1 MRERRVLAVARQ
13 LGASADLKQIL
24 SVIIDAMRE
33 LLNAERATVFE
44 FDAEANELFTTV
56 AHGIAEN
63 VEEGTEGQAEIRF
76 SASTGL
82 AGESVRTRT
91 IINIPDAHADV
102 RFNTEIDRK
111 TGFRTRSLLTIPLIG
126 HDRELIGVAQV
137 LNRRGGPFTTDDE
150 EIASALA
157 SQAAVALKRG
167 RLIEDRIVRQKLE
180 SDLELA
186 RTIQQSGSPR
196 QAPPVLAE

>member
-33 LLNAERATVFE
+33 VLDAERATVFE

-63 VEEGTEGQAEIRF
+63 VEEGTEGQAEIRL

-102 RFNTEIDRK
+102 RFNPEIDRK

-137 LNRRGGPFTTDDE
+137 LNRRGGPFTGDDE
-150 EIASALA
+150 EILA